1 MAIPSAVAPERRARQ
16 PEGTSGSSGAFPGEG
31 KRRGGDSGRTGEGTK
46 QGAMSRPI
54 LVTGCPRSGLGH
66 VASLLERLDVPCGRS
81 GLFNAQSLE
90 FGVPKWPRERTAE
103 ASWEAAPYA
112 EHLTSGTVVVH
123 VVRHPLPVLDSLW
136 RARVFRSRSDARSF
150 IERHATVLTHG
161 LPVDQTARLWS
172 EWNELAESA
181 RDAGGV
187 RYVRVRVEALDET
200 ALRWIG
206 ELSERDFRR
215 DDVKR
220 ALESTVRSSST
231 ELALGDWTSLR
242 GTETLSRI
250 DELAARYGY
259 GRSALGGLLAHA
271 A

>member
-1 MAIPSAVAPERRARQ
+1 
-16 PEGTSGSSGAFPGEG
+16 
-31 KRRGGDSGRTGEGTK
+31 
-46 QGAMSRPI
+46 MSRSI

-66 VASLLERLDVPCGRS
+66 VAGLLERLGVPCGRS
-81 GLFNAQSLE
+81 ELFNSPALE
-90 FGVPKWPRERTAE
+90 FGAPKWPRKRTAE

-112 EHLTSGTVVVH
+112 EALPAGTVVVH
-123 VVRHPLPVLDSLW
+123 VVRHPLATLDSLW
-136 RARVFRSRSDARSF
+136 RARLFRSRSDARAF
-150 IERHATVLTHG
+150 VERHATALTHG
-161 LPVDQTARLWS
+161 LPVDQTARLWI

-187 RYVRVRVEALDET
+187 RYVRVRIEALDES

-206 ELSERDFRR
+206 ELSEREFRR
-215 DDVKR
+215 ADLTK
-220 ALESTVRSSST
+220 ALESTVRTSST